1 MMTSCVF
8 SRFSFDLI
16 FASPSSGG
24 ILWEYNGDVF
34 LQKTRFFSL
43 YLGESCGNTMGMFLS
58 RKHIFF
64 FPPKTSLLL
73 LGNRE
78 ITDLEHLSSIWEYQL
93 NVGLSGSTLILAS
106 TQDLDQLSQLWY
118 LFLSLG
124 QSTFPFLLLLIVLH
138 FKYLFL
144 ERVSW
149 KFPPLLTNSEMQ

>member
-1 MMTSCVF
+1 MTSCVF

-34 LQKTRFFSL
+34 LQKTRFF
-43 YLGESCGNTMGMFLS
+43 FFPLS
-58 RKHIFF
+58 GGILWEYDGDVFIQKTYIF